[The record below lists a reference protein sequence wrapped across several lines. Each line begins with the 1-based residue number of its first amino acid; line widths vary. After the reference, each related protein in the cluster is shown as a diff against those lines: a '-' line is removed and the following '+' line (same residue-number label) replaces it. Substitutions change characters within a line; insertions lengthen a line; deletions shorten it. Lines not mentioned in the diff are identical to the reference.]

1 MFWHAAA
8 DRFDAVGD
16 HRDGQQHRY
25 RRVGVHRRRLHAV
38 RRTLL
43 GRLHRRRTALL
54 HLLRTGNYR
63 TTTLRLDNNVHL
75 LFFLNISVR
84 NQPIFQSFKTTI
96 GAHIW

>member
-1 MFWHAAA
+1 VGISSKAVFWRAAA

-75 LFFLNISVR
+75 LFF
-84 NQPIFQSFKTTI
+84 F
-96 GAHIW
+96 